1 MVVLL
6 MTEFTSSDKPETE
19 KKLLSA
25 AGQALPFK
33 GLHRFLKFIRA
44 LGHVPQVQI
53 SECSAASVQCS
64 SLPLGEAY

>member
-25 AGQALPFK
+25 VGQALPFK
-33 GLHRFLKFIRA
+33 GLDRFLKFIRA

-53 SECSAASVQCS
+53 SECSTVPVQCS
-64 SLPLGEAY
+64 SLLLAEAY